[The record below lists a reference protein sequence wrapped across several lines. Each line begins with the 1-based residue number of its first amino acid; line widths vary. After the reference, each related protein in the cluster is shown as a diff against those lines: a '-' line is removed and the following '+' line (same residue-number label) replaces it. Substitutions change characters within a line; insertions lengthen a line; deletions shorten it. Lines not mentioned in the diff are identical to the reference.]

1 LVCVTD
7 AQRKVDALSRPLDS
21 TSRNVLSIAVA
32 CSRWLVVA
40 MVVLAAGQIL
50 GLPPLPS
57 SAVLVIAGVGFL
69 AGIPHGGVDHL
80 VALRLAGGRP
90 IALVVAAYAGLAAVA
105 WAFLQWGG
113 PLALLAVV
121 ALSALHFGLGE
132 MEVTRELTGWRPGR
146 LTATAIVLAG
156 SGALVLPL
164 ARSGEDFASVAAAVS
179 PGLAQVIG
187 AEPVRVGLLLAWLG
201 AALVAVT
208 TSLLAGHTSV
218 ALDTLL
224 IGALGMLLP
233 PLVAFAVWFGGWHA
247 LRHSARMLTQEAGCT
262 ALVTAGLRRA
272 AVLRLAR
279 LAAWPSV
286 MAVAAVVALGW
297 FTVTASD
304 PTGMLAQVLRL
315 LLALTVPHMLVVMWL
330 DRREATI
337 RTSNVP
343 APPM

>member
-1 LVCVTD
+1 
-7 AQRKVDALSRPLDS
+7 
-21 TSRNVLSIAVA
+21 VA
-32 CSRWLVVA
+32 CSRWLIVA
-40 MVVLAAGQIL
+40 TVLLAAGQMF

-57 SAVLVIAGVGFL
+57 SVVLVIAGAGFL

-80 VALRLAGGRP
+80 LALRLAGDRP

-105 WAFLQWGG
+105 WVFLQWGG

-121 ALSALHFGLGE
+121 ALGALHFGLGQL
-132 MEVTRELTGWRPGR
+132 EVTRELTGWRPGR
-146 LTATAIVLAG
+146 LTATAIVVAG

-164 ARSGEDFASVAAAVS
+164 ARSGDDFASVASAVS

-187 AEPVRVGLLLAWLG
+187 AEPVRAGLLLVWLG

-208 TSLLAGHTSV
+208 TSSLAGHTSV
-218 ALDTLL
+218 ALDTVL
-224 IGALGMLLP
+224 IGALGLLLP

-247 LRHSARMLTQEAGCT
+247 LRHSARMLAQEAGCS
-262 ALVTAGLRRA
+262 ALFAAGLRRA
-272 AVLRLAR
+272 AVLPLAR
-279 LAAWPSV
+279 LAAWPSA
-286 MAVAAVVALGW
+286 MAVSAVVALGW

-330 DRREATI
+330 DRSEAIT

-343 APPM
+343 APPL